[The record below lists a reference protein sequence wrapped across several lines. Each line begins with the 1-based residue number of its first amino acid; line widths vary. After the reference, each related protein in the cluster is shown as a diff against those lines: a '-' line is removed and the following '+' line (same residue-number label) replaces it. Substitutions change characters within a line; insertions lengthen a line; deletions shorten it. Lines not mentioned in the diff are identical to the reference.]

1 MASLIAR
8 MAPIKK
14 QPANTRGPS
23 LARRR
28 HGLPVG
34 QRRRRSGC
42 YFYPTDESTNIEKI
56 YFGASVVR
64 YLESLPDGP
73 WKSASE
79 SSEPDHTGDVEVLLV
94 PRKAS
99 HMDVLHSRDET
110 HRKLLNHFDWDAMK
124 IPVEEHS
131 SPKPR
136 TAEESS
142 SGEET
147 DSADESE
154 SYGSAVKVVFPKT
167 IYGYQERPMVR
178 QKKKM
183 KPNHRAIRE
192 MLLKGKGL

>member
-1 MASLIAR
+1 
-8 MAPIKK
+8 
-14 QPANTRGPS
+14 
-23 LARRR
+23 
-28 HGLPVG
+28 
-34 QRRRRSGC
+34 
-42 YFYPTDESTNIEKI
+42 
-56 YFGASVVR
+56 
-64 YLESLPDGP
+64 
-73 WKSASE
+73 
-79 SSEPDHTGDVEVLLV
+79 
-94 PRKAS
+94 
-99 HMDVLHSRDET
+99 MDVLHSRDET

-124 IPVEEHS
+124 IPVEKHS

-167 IYGYQERPMVR
+167 IYGYQERPMVC